1 MSDQVINVLKSWLA
15 VFLSAVITAALTS
28 LATDVWDW
36 RTILFAGL
44 VAVLP
49 VIRNW
54 LNANDTRYGK
64 GYVPTQP

>member
-1 MSDQVINVLKSWLA
+1 MSEQTINVIKSWVA
-15 VFLSAVITAALTS
+15 VFLSAVITAVLTS
-28 LATDVWDW
+28 LTTNTWDW

-54 LNANDTRYGK
+54 LNPQDTRYGR
-64 GYVPTQP
+64 GSEAA

>member
-1 MSDQVINVLKSWLA
+1 MSKQAINVVKSWFA
-15 VFLSAVITAALTS
+15 VFLSAVITSVLTA

-36 RTILFAGL
+36 RSILFAGL

-54 LNANDTRYGK
+54 LNEADPRYGR
-64 GYVPTQP
+64 GYDLAA